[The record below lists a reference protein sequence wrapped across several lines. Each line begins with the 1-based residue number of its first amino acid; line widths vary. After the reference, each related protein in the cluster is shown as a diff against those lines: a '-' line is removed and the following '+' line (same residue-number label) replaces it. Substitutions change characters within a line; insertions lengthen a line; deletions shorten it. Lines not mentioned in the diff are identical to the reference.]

1 MIETAEDGEQR
12 LEEAGMTFEGIEH
25 LFELDMLYVGQT
37 HTVAVRLPLNFTNI
51 KAGIDRDIIQSS
63 FEYAYRNAFGRL
75 LEGIGV
81 RVLNLRVTV
90 IGRRPKFDLSMLGPS
105 GDGSLEDAK
114 TATRRVWIDG
124 KWWEADVYA
133 RLDVP
138 ENAVVPGPALL
149 EQPDTT
155 IFIDPDLEGL
165 VDRFGNLVISRK
177 ET

>member
-1 MIETAEDGEQR
+1 
-12 LEEAGMTFEGIEH
+12 
-25 LFELDMLYVGQT
+25 MLYVGQT

-63 FEYAYRNAFGRL
+63 FEDAYRNAFGRL

-81 RVLNLRVTV
+81 RVLNLRVAV

-138 ENAVVPGPALL
+138 ENAVVLGPALL

-177 ET
+177 ETCA

>member
-1 MIETAEDGEQR
+1 
-12 LEEAGMTFEGIEH
+12 
-25 LFELDMLYVGQT
+25 
-37 HTVAVRLPLNFTNI
+37 
-51 KAGIDRDIIQSS
+51 
-63 FEYAYRNAFGRL
+63 
-75 LEGIGV
+75 
-81 RVLNLRVTV
+81 
-90 IGRRPKFDLSMLGPS
+90 
-105 GDGSLEDAK
+105 

-177 ET
+177 ETCA